1 MSILK
6 PGAAAPEAGRRAG
19 AIPAGRTGLALPP
32 LLIRMLEKIRRGD
45 ATGIVWILT
54 AVLLLLLIVNP
65 AFFLVK
71 ESLFVPD
78 EVGLL
83 EVKGHYGIGNFVE
96 AYTNRLYLS
105 PILWTIIISASVGII
120 SVVVGSLMAWAVART
135 DMPFPSLIRTASLLS
150 FVTPPFL
157 GASAWVILAGPRE
170 GWLNNFYRW
179 VTGAGPEAHLFD
191 IFTMPGLV
199 FVMALYVIPLVFIVA
214 LAGLNNISSDLED
227 ASNIAGAGT
236 LATMIGVTLP
246 LVMPALFAG
255 LILASLEAMI
265 IFSTPAMLAIPA
277 GQHVMTTQIRAFMAS
292 DDYQVG
298 LAAAF
303 ALPMLIAAICLIWM
317 RRKALGRRGFATI
330 GGKGGQ
336 RRPQRLG
343 RYRWAVFGLCMVPLT
358 CSLLLPAL
366 ALGMTSLMKTYS
378 AGFQWSNLT
387 LDNYHFIFTNDA
399 VSLSIS
405 NTLILGAMAATA
417 GTILAGLIAYISQRR
432 LVRGHQFM
440 SFLATVPI
448 AIPGIVLAI
457 GLFAAYTREPIV
469 LYGTLWILF
478 IAYLTKYLPIAFQTS
493 NAALMSIHPEL
504 EECARILGANR
515 LAVFAEITI
524 PLFKAGLIAS
534 WILIFMPSIR
544 ELSSSVL
551 LWTTK
556 TKVISVVILD
566 FYEEGR
572 LDIVSALG
580 VLLMAITLVVVIVA
594 YRIVGRDFMRT

>member
-1 MSILK
+1 LELILTRTL
-6 PGAAAPEAGRRAG
+6 ARA
-19 AIPAGRTGLALPP
+19 RAL
-32 LLIRMLEKIRRGD
+32 D
-45 ATGIVWILT
+45 ATAMVWVVT
-54 AVLLLLLIVNP
+54 AVLLLILIVGP
-65 AFFLVK
+65 TFFLIK
-71 ESLFVPD
+71 ESIFVPD
-78 EVGLL
+78 EVGLI
-83 EVKGHYGIGNFVE
+83 EVTGHYGFANFIEVF
-96 AYTNRLYLS
+96 TNDLYVS
-105 PILWTIIISASVGII
+105 PIFWTFIVSFSVGIS
-120 SVVVGSLMAWAVART
+120 SVVVGALMAWAVART
-135 DMPFPSLIRTASLLS
+135 DIPFPGMIRTGALLS

-170 GWLNNFYRW
+170 GWLNHVYRW
-179 VTGAGPEAHLFD
+179 VTGAGPDSYMFD
-191 IFTMPGLV
+191 IFTIPGLI
-199 FVMALYVIPLVFIVA
+199 FVMGLYVVPLVFIVA
-214 LAGLNNISSDLED
+214 LSGLNNISSDLED

-236 LATMIGVTLP
+236 LSTMVSVTLP
-246 LVMPALFAG
+246 LVLPALFAG

-277 GQHVMTTQIRAFMAS
+277 GQHVMTTQIRAFMQS

-303 ALPMLIAAICLIWM
+303 ALPMLIAAIGLIWM
-317 RRKALGRRGFATI
+317 RRKALGRRGYATI
-330 GGKGGQ
+330 GGKGAR
-336 RRPQRLG
+336 RRPQKLG
-343 RYRWAVFGLCMVPLT
+343 SYRWLAFALCIAPLG
-358 CSLLLPAL
+358 CSLLLPAA
-366 ALGMTSLMKTYS
+366 ALGMTSLMKTYT
-378 AGFQWSNLT
+378 GGIQLSNLT
-387 LDNYHFIFTNDA
+387 LDHYYFIFTNDS
-399 VSLSIS
+399 VTGSIW
-405 NTLILGAMAATA
+405 NTLLLGAMAATA
-417 GTILAGLIAYISQRR
+417 GTLLAGLIAYISQRR

-440 SFLATVPI
+440 AFLATVPI

-457 GLFAAYTREPIV
+457 GLFAAYTREPVV

-504 EECARILGANR
+504 EESARILGANR
-515 LAVFAEITI
+515 LAVFAQITV

-556 TKVISVVILD
+556 TKVVSVVILD

-580 VLLMAITLVVVIVA
+580 VMLMVITLIVVIIA
-594 YRIVGRDFMRT
+594 YRILGRDFMRT

>member
-1 MSILK
+1 MASTLSIALT
-6 PGAAAPEAGRRAG
+6 RAKR
-19 AIPAGRTGLALPP
+19 ADKTAV
-32 LLIRMLEKIRRGD
+32 
-45 ATGIVWILT
+45 VWILV
-54 AVLLLLLIVNP
+54 ALALLVLIVLP
-65 AFFLVK
+65 SFYLVK
-71 ESLFVPD
+71 ASLFVPD

-83 EVKGHYGIGNFVE
+83 EVKGHYGFGNFIA
-96 AYTNRLYLS
+96 AYSNPLYIR
-105 PILWTIIISASVGII
+105 PILLTVVVAASVGTI
-120 SVVVGSLMAWAVART
+120 SVVIGSLMAWAVART
-135 DMPFPSLIRTASLLS
+135 DLPLPGTIRTGSLLS

-157 GASAWVILAGPRE
+157 GATAWVILAGPRA
-170 GWLNNFYRW
+170 GWLNQVFRW
-179 VTGAGPEAHLFD
+179 VTGAGPDTHLFNIFTIPGL
-191 IFTMPGLV
+191 IFTMC
-199 FVMALYVIPLVFIVA
+199 LYVIPLVFIVA

-236 LATMIGVTLP
+236 LATMVRVTLP
-246 LVMPALFAG
+246 LVLPALFAG

-265 IFSTPAMLAIPA
+265 LFSTPAMIAIPA
-277 GQHVMTTQIRAFMAS
+277 REQVMTTQIRSFMQS

-303 ALPMLIAAICLIWM
+303 ALPMLFAAVCLIWL
-317 RRKALGRRGFATI
+317 RRKSLGRRGYATI
-330 GGKGGQ
+330 GGKGAR
-336 RRPQRLG
+336 RRPQKLG
-343 RYRWAVFGLCMVPLT
+343 AYRWVVYGLCMFPLL
-358 CSLLLPAL
+358 CSLFLPAFAL
-366 ALGMTSLMKTYS
+366 AIQSLMKTYEG
-378 AGFQWSNLT
+378 GFAPSNLT
-387 LDNYHFIFTNDA
+387 FAHYGFIFTNDA
-399 VSLSIS
+399 VRLSIW
-405 NTLILGAMAATA
+405 NTLLLGAMAATV

-457 GLFAAYTREPIV
+457 GLFAAYTHPPIL
-469 LYGTLWILF
+469 LYGTIWILF

-504 EECARILGANR
+504 EESARILGANR
-515 LAVFAEITI
+515 LAVFAGITV
-524 PLFKAGLIAS
+524 PLFRAGLIAS

-551 LWTTK
+551 LWTTN

-580 VLLMAITLVVVIVA
+580 VLLMLVTLVIVVLA
-594 YRIVGRDFMRT
+594 YRIVGRDFMRG

>member
-1 MSILK
+1 MELIMS
-6 PGAAAPEAGRRAG
+6 
-19 AIPAGRTGLALPP
+19 RTMAS
-32 LLIRMLEKIRRGD
+32 IRRFD
-45 ATGIVWILT
+45 ATAIVWGFAAI
-54 AVLLLLLIVNP
+54 VLGLLIVMP
-65 AFFLVK
+65 SFYLVK
-71 ESLFVPD
+71 ESLFVPE

-83 EVKGHYGIGNFVE
+83 EVKGSYGIGNFVE
-96 AYTNRLYLS
+96 AYTNKLYLM
-105 PILWTIIISASVGII
+105 PIVWTVIVAISVGIL
-120 SVVVGSLMAWAVART
+120 SVVVGSLMAWTVART
-135 DMPFPSLIRTASLLS
+135 DIPFAAAIRTGALLS

-157 GASAWVILAGPRE
+157 GASAWVILAGPNE
-170 GWLNNFYRW
+170 GWLNLMFRSF
-179 VTGAGPEAHLFD
+179 TGVSPDTHLFN
-191 IFTMPGLV
+191 IFTMPGLI
-199 FVMALYVIPLVFIVA
+199 FVMALYVIPLVFIIA
-214 LAGLNNISSDLED
+214 LSGLNNISSDLED

-236 LATMIGVTLP
+236 LATMVGVTLP
-246 LVMPALFAG
+246 LVLPALFAG

-277 GQHVMTTQIRAFMAS
+277 GQHVMTTQIRALMQS

-317 RRKALGRRGFATI
+317 RRKALGRRGYATI
-330 GGKGGQ
+330 GGKGAR
-336 RRPQRLG
+336 RRPQKLG
-343 RYRWAVFGLCMVPLT
+343 RYRWIVFALCVAPLG
-358 CSLLLPAL
+358 CSLLLPAF
-366 ALGMTSLMKTYS
+366 ALGMTSLMKTYTG
-378 AGFQWSNLT
+378 GFNFANLT
-387 LDNYHFIFTNDA
+387 LDHYHFILTNDA
-399 VSLSIS
+399 VGLSIW
-405 NTLILGAMAATA
+405 NTLLLGAMAATV
-417 GTILAGLIAYISQRR
+417 GTILAGTIAYISQRR
-432 LVRGHQFM
+432 LVRGYQLM

-478 IAYLTKYLPIAFQTS
+478 IAYVTKYLPIAFQTS

-504 EECARILGANR
+504 EEGARILGANR
-515 LAVFAEITI
+515 LAVFAGITI
-524 PLFKAGLIAS
+524 PLFRAGLIAS

-580 VLLMAITLVVVIVA
+580 VLLMLITLVVVMLA
-594 YRIVGRDFMRT
+594 YRIVGRDFLRG

>member
-1 MSILK
+1 MELIMS
-6 PGAAAPEAGRRAG
+6 
-19 AIPAGRTGLALPP
+19 RTMAS
-32 LLIRMLEKIRRGD
+32 IRRFD
-45 ATGIVWILT
+45 ATAIVWGFAAI
-54 AVLLLLLIVNP
+54 VLGLLIVMP
-65 AFFLVK
+65 SFYLVK
-71 ESLFVPD
+71 ESLFVPE

-83 EVKGHYGIGNFVE
+83 EVKGSYGIGNFVE
-96 AYTNRLYLS
+96 AYTNKLYLM
-105 PILWTIIISASVGII
+105 PIVWTVIVAISVGIL
-120 SVVVGSLMAWAVART
+120 SVVVGSLMAWTVART
-135 DMPFPSLIRTASLLS
+135 DIPFAAAIRTGALLS

-157 GASAWVILAGPRE
+157 GASAWVILAGPNE
-170 GWLNNFYRW
+170 GWLNLMFRSF
-179 VTGAGPEAHLFD
+179 TGASPDTHLFN
-191 IFTMPGLV
+191 IFTMPGLI
-199 FVMALYVIPLVFIVA
+199 FVMALYVIPLVFIIA
-214 LAGLNNISSDLED
+214 LSGLNNISSDLED

-236 LATMIGVTLP
+236 LATMVGVTLP
-246 LVMPALFAG
+246 LVLPALFAG

-277 GQHVMTTQIRAFMAS
+277 GQHVMTTQIRALMQS

-317 RRKALGRRGFATI
+317 RRKALGRRGYATI
-330 GGKGGQ
+330 GGKGAR
-336 RRPQRLG
+336 RRPQKLG
-343 RYRWAVFGLCMVPLT
+343 RYRWIVFALCVAPLG
-358 CSLLLPAL
+358 CSLLLPAF
-366 ALGMTSLMKTYS
+366 ALGMTSVMKTYTG
-378 AGFQWSNLT
+378 GFHFANLT
-387 LDNYHFIFTNDA
+387 LDHYRFILTNDA
-399 VSLSIS
+399 VGLSIW
-405 NTLILGAMAATA
+405 NTLLLGAMAATV
-417 GTILAGLIAYISQRR
+417 GTILAGTIAYISQRR
-432 LVRGHQFM
+432 LVRGYQLM

-478 IAYLTKYLPIAFQTS
+478 IAYVTKYLPIAFQTS

-504 EECARILGANR
+504 EEGARILGANR
-515 LAVFAEITI
+515 LAVFAGITI
-524 PLFKAGLIAS
+524 PLFRAGLIAS

-580 VLLMAITLVVVIVA
+580 VLLMLITLVVVMLA
-594 YRIVGRDFMRT
+594 YRIVGRDFLRG

>member
-1 MSILK
+1 MELILN
-6 PGAAAPEAGRRAG
+6 RA
-19 AIPAGRTGLALPP
+19 LA
-32 LLIRMLEKIRRGD
+32 RAKRFDMT
-45 ATGIVWILT
+45 AIVWAVT
-54 AVLLLLLIVNP
+54 AILLLILIVGP

-71 ESLFVPD
+71 EAFFVPD
-78 EVGLL
+78 EVGLID
-83 EVKGHYGIGNFVE
+83 VKGHYGIDNFVE
-96 AYTNRLYLS
+96 AYTNKLYLN
-105 PILWTIIISASVGII
+105 PIFWTVIISISVGLS

-135 DMPFPSLIRTASLLS
+135 DMPFPATIRTAMLLS

-170 GWLNNFYRW
+170 GWLNHLYRW
-179 VTGAGPEAHLFD
+179 VTGAGPDSQIFD
-191 IFTMPGLV
+191 IFTIPGLI
-199 FVMALYVIPLVFIVA
+199 FVMALYVIPLVFIVV

-236 LATMIGVTLP
+236 LSTMVGITLP
-246 LVMPALFAG
+246 LVTPALFAG

-317 RRKALGRRGFATI
+317 RRKAIGRRGYATI

-336 RRPQRLG
+336 RRPQKLG
-343 RYRWAVFGLCMVPLT
+343 YYRWVAFGICMIPLS
-358 CSLLLPAL
+358 CSLLLPAA
-366 ALGMTSLMKTYS
+366 ALGVTSILKTTF
-378 AGFQWSNLT
+378 GGLQWSNVT
-387 LDNYHFIFTNDA
+387 FDHYNFIFTNDSVA
-399 VSLSIS
+399 HSIF

-457 GLFAAYTREPIV
+457 GLFAAYTREPVV

-493 NAALMSIHPEL
+493 NSALMSIHPEL

-515 LAVFAEITI
+515 LAVFAEITV

-551 LWTTK
+551 LFTTK

-580 VLLMAITLVVVIVA
+580 VLLMVITLIVVMVA
-594 YRIVGRDFMRT
+594 YRVVGRDFMRG

>member
-1 MSILK
+1 MGLLLSNALTGI
-6 PGAAAPEAGRRAG
+6 RRVEMT
-19 AIPAGRTGLALPP
+19 AIVWVLVAIG
-32 LLIRMLEKIRRGD
+32 LLI
-45 ATGIVWILT
+45 
-54 AVLLLLLIVNP
+54 LIVMP
-65 AFFLVK
+65 SVYLVK
-71 ESLFVPD
+71 EAFFVPD

-83 EVKGHYGIGNFVE
+83 EVRGHYGIGNFIA
-96 AYTNRLYLS
+96 AYTNKLYLR
-105 PILWTIIISASVGII
+105 PILWTVVIAGSVGLI

-135 DMPFPSLIRTASLLS
+135 DMPLPGMIRTGSLLS

-170 GWLNNFYRW
+170 GWLNLVFRW
-179 VTGAGPEAHLFD
+179 ITGAGLDAHLFD
-191 IFTMPGLV
+191 IFTISGLI
-199 FVMALYVIPLVFIVA
+199 FTMCLYVIPLVFIVA

-236 LATMIGVTLP
+236 LATMVGVTLP
-246 LVMPALFAG
+246 LVLPALFAG

-265 IFSTPAMLAIPA
+265 LFSTPAMLAIPA
-277 GQHVMTTQIRAFMAS
+277 GEHVMTTQIRAFMQS

-303 ALPMLIAAICLIWM
+303 ALPMLIAAIGLIWM
-317 RRKALGRRGFATI
+317 RRKALGRRGYATI
-330 GGKGGQ
+330 GGKGAR
-336 RRPQRLG
+336 RRPQKLG
-343 RYRWAVFGLCMVPLT
+343 PYRWVVFGLCMFPLL
-358 CSLLLPAL
+358 CALLLPAFAL
-366 ALGMTSLMKTYS
+366 AMTSLMKTY
-378 AGFQWSNLT
+378 AGGFALSNLT
-387 LDNYHFIFTNDA
+387 LDHYRFIFTNDA
-399 VSLSIS
+399 VGLSIS
-405 NTLILGAMAATA
+405 NTLLLGVMAATV

-432 LVRGHQFM
+432 LVRGHQLI

-457 GLFAAYTREPIV
+457 GLFAAYTRAPIV

-504 EECARILGANR
+504 EEGARILGANR
-515 LAVFAEITI
+515 LAVFAGITV
-524 PLFKAGLIAS
+524 PLFRAGLIAS

-551 LWTTK
+551 LWTTH

-580 VLLMAITLVVVIVA
+580 VLLMVITLFVVMLA
-594 YRIVGRDFMRT
+594 YRIVGRDFMRG

>member
-1 MSILK
+1 VL
-6 PGAAAPEAGRRAG
+6 AA
-19 AIPAGRTGLALPP
+19 IV
-32 LLIRMLEKIRRGD
+32 LLI
-45 ATGIVWILT
+45 
-54 AVLLLLLIVNP
+54 LIVAP
-65 AFFLVK
+65 SVFLVK
-71 ESLFVPD
+71 EAIFVPD

-83 EVKGHYGIGNFVE
+83 KVEGHYGIGNFVA
-96 AYTNRLYLS
+96 AYTNKLYLS
-105 PILWTIIISASVGII
+105 PIFWTVIVSLSVGLI
-120 SVVVGSLMAWAVART
+120 SVFIGAIMAWAVART
-135 DMPFPSLIRTASLLS
+135 DVPFPAAIRTGALLS

-170 GWLNNFYRW
+170 GWLNHVYRW
-179 VTGAGPEAHLFD
+179 MTGAGPDAHLFD
-191 IFTMPGLV
+191 IFTMPGLI
-199 FVMALYVIPLVFIVA
+199 FVMALYVIPLVFIVS

-236 LATMIGVTLP
+236 IPTMLGVTLP

-255 LILASLEAMI
+255 LILATLESMI

-277 GQHVMTTQIRAFMAS
+277 GQHVMTTQIRAFMQS

-317 RRKALGRRGFATI
+317 RRKALGRRGYATI
-330 GGKGGQ
+330 GGKGA
-336 RRPQRLG
+336 RRRLQKLG
-343 RYRWAVFGLCMVPLT
+343 NYRWVVFGLCLAPLA
-358 CSLLLPAL
+358 CSLLLPAF
-366 ALGMTSLMKTYS
+366 ALGMSSLMKTYS
-378 AGFQWSNLT
+378 GGFGLSNLT
-387 LDNYHFIFTNDA
+387 LDNYWFIFTNDA
-399 VSLSIS
+399 VRGSIS

-417 GTILAGLIAYISQRR
+417 GTTLAGLIAYISQRR

-457 GLFAAYTREPIV
+457 GLFAAYTRPPLV
-469 LYGTLWILF
+469 LYGTIWILF

-504 EECARILGANR
+504 EESARILGANR
-515 LAVFAEITI
+515 LAVFANITV
-524 PLFKAGLIAS
+524 PLFRAGLIAS

-551 LWTTK
+551 LWTTN
-556 TKVISVVILD
+556 TKVVSVVILD

-572 LDIVSALG
+572 LDIVSSLG
-580 VLLMAITLVVVIVA
+580 VMLMVITLLVVIFA
-594 YRIVGRDFMRT
+594 YRILGRDFMRT

>member
-1 MSILK
+1 MASTLSIALTRVK
-6 PGAAAPEAGRRAG
+6 RADKT
-19 AIPAGRTGLALPP
+19 A
-32 LLIRMLEKIRRGD
+32 
-45 ATGIVWILT
+45 IVWILV
-54 AVLLLLLIVNP
+54 ALALLVLIVLP
-65 AFFLVK
+65 SIYLVK
-71 ESLFVPD
+71 ASLFVPD

-83 EVKGHYGIGNFVE
+83 EVKGHYGFGNFIA
-96 AYTNRLYLS
+96 AYSNPLYLR
-105 PILWTIIISASVGII
+105 PIFLTVVVAASVGTI
-120 SVVVGSLMAWAVART
+120 SVVIGSLMAWAVART
-135 DMPFPSLIRTASLLS
+135 DLPLPGTIRTGSLLS

-157 GASAWVILAGPRE
+157 GATAWVILAGPRA
-170 GWLNNFYRW
+170 GWLNQVFRW
-179 VTGAGPEAHLFD
+179 VTGAGPDVHLFN
-191 IFTMPGLV
+191 IFTIPGLIYT
-199 FVMALYVIPLVFIVA
+199 MCLYVIPLVFIVA

-236 LATMIGVTLP
+236 LATMVRVTLP
-246 LVMPALFAG
+246 LVLPALFAG

-265 IFSTPAMLAIPA
+265 LFSTPAMIAIPA
-277 GQHVMTTQIRAFMAS
+277 REQVMTTQIRSFMQS

-303 ALPMLIAAICLIWM
+303 ALPMLFAAVCLIWL
-317 RRKALGRRGFATI
+317 RRKSLGRRGYATI
-330 GGKGGQ
+330 GGKGAR
-336 RRPQRLG
+336 RRPQKLG
-343 RYRWAVFGLCMVPLT
+343 AYRWVVYGLCMFPLL
-358 CSLLLPAL
+358 CSLFLPAFAL
-366 ALGMTSLMKTYS
+366 AIQSLMKTYDG
-378 AGFQWSNLT
+378 GFALSNLT
-387 LDNYHFIFTNDA
+387 LAHYGFIFTNDA
-399 VSLSIS
+399 VRLSIW
-405 NTLILGAMAATA
+405 NTLLLGAMAATV

-457 GLFAAYTREPIV
+457 GLFAAYTHPPIL
-469 LYGTLWILF
+469 LYGTIWILF

-504 EECARILGANR
+504 EESARILGANR
-515 LAVFAEITI
+515 LAVFAGITV
-524 PLFKAGLIAS
+524 PLFRAGLIAS

-551 LWTTK
+551 LWTTN

-580 VLLMAITLVVVIVA
+580 VLLMIVTLVIVVAA
-594 YRIVGRDFMRT
+594 YRIVGRDFMRG

>member
-1 MSILK
+1 VELILTR
-6 PGAAAPEAGRRAG
+6 ALARARRV
-19 AIPAGRTGLALPP
+19 
-32 LLIRMLEKIRRGD
+32 D
-45 ATGIVWILT
+45 ATAIVW
-54 AVLLLLLIVNP
+54 VLMAILLLILIVAP
-65 AFFLVK
+65 SFFLVK
-71 ESLFVPD
+71 ESIFVPD
-78 EVGLL
+78 EVGLI
-83 EVKGHYGIGNFVE
+83 EVTGHYGFANFVE
-96 AYTNRLYLS
+96 AYTNKLYLS
-105 PILWTIIISASVGII
+105 PIFWTVIIAFSVGIS
-120 SVVVGSLMAWAVART
+120 SVVVGALMAWTVART
-135 DMPFPSLIRTASLLS
+135 DVPFPATIRTATLLS

-157 GASAWVILAGPRE
+157 GAAAWVILAGPRE
-170 GWLNNFYRW
+170 GWLNHVYRW
-179 VTGAGPEAHLFD
+179 ITGAGQDSYIFD
-191 IFTMPGLV
+191 IFTIPGLI
-199 FVMALYVIPLVFIVA
+199 FVMALYVIPLVFIVV
-214 LAGLNNISSDLED
+214 LSGLNNISSDLED

-236 LATMIGVTLP
+236 FSTMIGVTLP
-246 LVMPALFAG
+246 LVLPALFAG

-277 GQHVMTTQIRAFMAS
+277 GQHVMTTQIRAFMQS

-317 RRKALGRRGFATI
+317 RRKALGRRGYATI

-336 RRPQRLG
+336 RRAQKLG
-343 RYRWAVFGLCMVPLT
+343 GYRWIVFGLCVFPLI
-358 CSLLLPAL
+358 CSLFLPAL
-366 ALGMTSLMKTYS
+366 ALAMTSLMKTYTG
-378 AGFQWSNLT
+378 GFAFSNLT
-387 LDNYHFIFTNDA
+387 LDHYYFIFTNDA
-399 VSLSIS
+399 VGLSIV

-417 GTILAGLIAYISQRR
+417 GTILAGVIAYISQRR

-457 GLFAAYTREPIV
+457 GLFAAYTREPVV

-504 EECARILGANR
+504 EEGARILGANR
-515 LAVFAEITI
+515 LAVFAGITV

-572 LDIVSALG
+572 LDTVSALG
-580 VLLMAITLVVVIVA
+580 VLLMAITLAVVLLA
-594 YRIVGRDFMRT
+594 YRIVGRDFMRG

>member
-1 MSILK
+1 MTLNLSDTLARARHSDTLIRARQFDSTMIVWVV
-6 PGAAAPEAGRRAG
+6 AA
-19 AIPAGRTGLALPP
+19 IV
-32 LLIRMLEKIRRGD
+32 LLI
-45 ATGIVWILT
+45 
-54 AVLLLLLIVNP
+54 LIVAP
-65 AFFLVK
+65 SVFLVK
-71 ESLFVPD
+71 EALFVPD
-78 EVGLL
+78 DVGLL
-83 EVKGHYGIGNFVE
+83 EVKGHYGVGNFIA
-96 AYTNRLYLS
+96 AYTNKLYLN
-105 PILWTIIISASVGII
+105 PILWTVIVSVSVGLI
-120 SVVVGSLMAWAVART
+120 SVVIGSTMAWAVART
-135 DMPFPSLIRTASLLS
+135 DVPFPAAIRTGSLLS

-170 GWLNNFYRW
+170 GWLNDAYRW
-179 VTGAGPEAHLFD
+179 MTGVGPDVHLFD
-191 IFTMPGLV
+191 IFTMPGLI
-199 FVMALYVIPLVFIVA
+199 FVMALYVIPLVFIVS

-236 LATMIGVTLP
+236 IPTMFGVTLP

-255 LILASLEAMI
+255 LILATLESMI

-277 GQHVMTTQIRAFMAS
+277 RQHVMTTQIRAFMQS

-303 ALPMLIAAICLIWM
+303 ALPMLIAAVCLIWV
-317 RRKALGRRGFATI
+317 RRKALGRRGYATI
-330 GGKGGQ
+330 GGKGA
-336 RRPQRLG
+336 RRRLQKLG
-343 RYRWAVFGLCMVPLT
+343 RYRWAVFGLCVGPLF
-358 CSLLLPAL
+358 CSLLLPAF
-366 ALGMTSLMKTYS
+366 ALGMNSLMKTY
-378 AGFQWSNLT
+378 AGGFSLSNLT
-387 LDNYHFIFTNDA
+387 LDHYWFIFTNDA
-399 VSLSIS
+399 VRGSIW

-417 GTILAGLIAYISQRR
+417 GTTLAGMISYISQRR

-457 GLFAAYTREPIV
+457 GLFAAYTRPPLV
-469 LYGTLWILF
+469 LYGTIWILF

-504 EECARILGANR
+504 EESARILGANR
-515 LAVFAEITI
+515 LAVFANITV
-524 PLFKAGLIAS
+524 PLFRAGLIAS

-551 LWTTK
+551 LWTTN
-556 TKVISVVILD
+556 TKVVSVVILD

-580 VLLMAITLVVVIVA
+580 VMLMVITLLVVIFA
-594 YRIVGRDFMRT
+594 YRILGRDFMRT